1 MRNDLKAISEKVI
14 EKFRRSARLAADM
27 GILPYKS
34 EQGKWVASPYDGNS
48 WWTGGFWPVLMWL
61 PVLEP

>member
-27 GILPYKS
+27 DILPYKS
-34 EQGKWVASPYDGNS
+34 EQGRWVTSPYDGNS
-48 WWTGGFWPVLMWL
+48 WWTGGFWPGLMWL